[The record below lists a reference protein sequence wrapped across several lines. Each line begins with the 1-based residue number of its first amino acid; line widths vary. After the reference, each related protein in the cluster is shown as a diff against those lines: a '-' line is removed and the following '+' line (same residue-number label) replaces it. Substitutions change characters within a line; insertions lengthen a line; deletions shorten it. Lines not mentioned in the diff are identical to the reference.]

1 MRSAQF
7 GVYDKVLA
15 TLREQGKE
23 EGFGALNGKMFGFL
37 EPSILLAGFCGG
49 VSRGIVEGPFE
60 YIKVRRQVQ
69 QRWHLSEVFNGFGA
83 TITRNS
89 FLFGS
94 FVVYIDLSKQ
104 LIPGGLGPFWT
115 GAICS
120 NLAWLTVWP
129 MDVAKSQLQ
138 SGKYDGKSF
147 GHLISDAARSG
158 LMFRGLLPGLIR
170 STIANGC
177 SMVAYKE
184 TEKFMKTLHRLD
196 CDVVH

>member
-15 TLREQGKE
+15 TIRSKAE
-23 EGFGALNGKMFGFL
+23 
-37 EPSILLAGFCGG
+37 EPSYSFLKDKLFGVFEPGIILAGVCGG
-49 VSRGIVEGPFE
+49 ISRGVIEGPLE

-69 QRWHLSEVFNGFGA
+69 HRWKFAELFDGFGA
-83 TITRNS
+83 TILRNS

-104 LIPGGLGPFWT
+104 LIPGGMGAFLT

-120 NLAWLTVWP
+120 NLAWLTIWP
-129 MDVAKSQLQ
+129 IDVAKSQIQ
-138 SGKYDGKSF
+138 SGNYKGKSF
-147 GHLISDAARSG
+147 GYLIADAYRTG
-158 LMFRGLLPGLIR
+158 LIFRGLIPGLMR
-170 STIANGC
+170 STVANGC

-184 TEKFMKTLHRLD
+184 TEKFLKTLHTSP
-196 CDVVH
+196 CDL